1 MVMDRLALRLPVV
14 GGLLRIAATAGF
26 ARTLGILIRSG
37 VTVLEALRT
46 VEGLH
51 RNRFLARRVEIA
63 RQRVLE
69 GGALADPLA
78 YPHAYMP
85 MLASMVYVGESSG
98 TLDDTLDEV
107 SGFHE
112 RQLQSAIKRFSAII
126 EPVIILIVGSIVG
139 FVYIAFFLAMFS
151 FAGGAL

>member
-1 MVMDRLALRLPVV
+1 M
-14 GGLLRIAATAGF
+14 
-26 ARTLGILIRSG
+26 
-37 VTVLEALRT
+37 
-46 VEGLH
+46 
-51 RNRFLARRVEIA
+51 
-63 RQRVLE
+63 
-69 GGALADPLA
+69 GALADPLA